1 MVVRLLKVKRQ
12 RDCARRCWELRKDL
26 KRWSGVNWWQ
36 QLSPS
41 LVRMGGCQQ
50 QK

>member
-12 RDCARRCWELRKDL
+12 RDCGKEML
-26 KRWSGVNWWQ
+26 GVAEGFEKVVRG
-36 QLSPS
+36 QLSTS